1 MSANP
6 VNIIRVKDV
15 MKLEFDMVESC
26 ETIRDALKKMQHVAT
41 KCLIVNKN
49 NDDDEY
55 GMVVLSDIAR
65 HVLTNNRS
73 PDRVSIYE
81 VMSKP
86 AVTVHP
92 DMDIRYASLL
102 FSRLH
107 LSRAPVVDN
116 GKVVGIIS
124 YTDMVM
130 KGLLKL
136 VEKK

>member
-81 VMSKP
+81 IMSKP
-86 AVTVHP
+86 AITVHP
-92 DMDIRYASLL
+92 NMDIRHTSAL
-102 FSRLH
+102 FDRFG
-107 LSRAPVVDN
+107 LSRAPVVN
-116 GKVVGIIS
+116 HEGQMVGIVS
-124 YTDMVM
+124 HTDMVM
-130 KGLLKL
+130 KGLLQMD
-136 VEKK
+136 

>member
-81 VMSKP
+81 IMSKP
-86 AVTVHP
+86 AITVHP
-92 DMDIRYASLL
+92 NMDIRHTSAL
-102 FSRLH
+102 FDRFG
-107 LSRAPVVDN
+107 LSRAPVVN
-116 GKVVGIIS
+116 HEGQMVGIVS
-124 YTDMVM
+124 HTDMVM
-130 KGLLKL
+130 KGLLQM
-136 VEKK
+136 E

>member
-6 VNIIRVKDV
+6 VNIIRVRDV
-15 MKLEFDMVESC
+15 MKLNFDMVESC

-65 HVLTNNRS
+65 HVLTKNRS

-81 VMSKP
+81 IMSKP
-86 AVTVHP
+86 AITVHP
-92 DMDIRYASLL
+92 NMDIRHTSAL
-102 FSRLH
+102 FDQFG
-107 LSRAPVVDN
+107 LSRAPVVDHT
-116 GKVVGIIS
+116 GKLLGIVS
-124 YTDMVM
+124 HTDMVI
-130 KGLLKL
+130 KGLLKM
-136 VEKK
+136 E